1 MGNYQNTR
9 HHKGPRELVTGGEW
23 IYGRNPVE
31 EALAAARRTAS
42 EIVLPPAFPNEDDQ
56 IARIRAEAQ
65 SRRLMIRT
73 MDRDQLDRL
82 TRFGHHQGVALKT
95 TGYPYVGIEDIVR
108 DVGVALKTTGYP
120 YVGIED
126 IVRDIEEDEN
136 ALVIVL
142 DHLEDPQNVGAI
154 LRTAAAVGATGVVI
168 PEDRACGITPAA
180 VRASAGGAEHIKV
193 AHVVNLPR
201 AIEELKEAGLW
212 FTGLDWGEDAKN
224 YTDIDFKGRVGLVV
238 GAEGNGISRLVREKC
253 DFIAVLPMPGGF
265 ESLNAATAAS
275 VAMYEILMQ
284 RGKLPLGRHRFSC
297 CLRRL
302 PDVFPTNVRL
312 KTFKRRPT
320 KICPRASRT
329 GRCTGTTAVPTPRG
343 RYGRSSVSPAMSR
356 FLQKAKAASRPMRF
370 PRMRTACFSTM
381 WPLSGARTLRQ
392 RP

>member
-42 EIVLPPAFPNEDDQ
+42 EIVLPPAFPDEDDQ
-56 IARIRAEAQ
+56 IARIRAEAL
-65 SRRLMIRT
+65 SRRIVIRT
-73 MDRDQLDRL
+73 MERDQLDKL

-95 TGYPYVGIEDIVR
+95 TGYPYVGIEDIIH
-108 DVGVALKTTGYP
+108 AA
-120 YVGIED
+120 ED
-126 IVRDIEEDEN
+126 DEN

-168 PEDRACGITPAA
+168 PE
-180 VRASAGGAEHIKV
+180 VRV

-212 FTGLDWGEDAKN
+212 FTGLDFGNDAKN

-275 VAMYEILMQ
+275 VAMYEIL
-284 RGKLPLGRHRFSC
+284 
-297 CLRRL
+297 
-302 PDVFPTNVRL
+302 
-312 KTFKRRPT
+312 
-320 KICPRASRT
+320 
-329 GRCTGTTAVPTPRG
+329 
-343 RYGRSSVSPAMSR
+343 
-356 FLQKAKAASRPMRF
+356 
-370 PRMRTACFSTM
+370 
-381 WPLSGARTLRQ
+381 RQ
-392 RP
+392 RRT

>member
-42 EIVLPPAFPNEDDQ
+42 EIVLPPAFPDEDDQ

-108 DVGVALKTTGYP
+108 DV
-120 YVGIED
+120 
-126 IVRDIEEDEN
+126 EEDEN
-136 ALVIVL
+136 ALVVVL

-193 AHVVNLPR
+193 VHVVNLPR
-201 AIEELKEAGLW
+201 VIEELKEAGLW

-275 VAMYEILMQ
+275 VAMYEILRQ
-284 RGKLPLGRHRFSC
+284 RGK
-297 CLRRL
+297 
-302 PDVFPTNVRL
+302 
-312 KTFKRRPT
+312 
-320 KICPRASRT
+320 
-329 GRCTGTTAVPTPRG
+329 
-343 RYGRSSVSPAMSR
+343 
-356 FLQKAKAASRPMRF
+356 
-370 PRMRTACFSTM
+370 
-381 WPLSGARTLRQ
+381 
-392 RP
+392 